1 MVIADFVDVVD
12 FMTFIRNGSDEVIS
26 VIFTGYLVLTY
37 WEMFLNFAMEWI
49 NVCCKLNIGFL
60 F

>member
-37 WEMFLNFAMEWI
+37 WEMFLNFAME
-49 NVCCKLNIGFL
+49 
-60 F
+60 

>member
-1 MVIADFVDVVD
+1 MFFFICSVMVIADFVDVVD

-37 WEMFLNFAMEWI
+37 WEMFLNFAME
-49 NVCCKLNIGFL
+49 
-60 F
+60 